1 MHCSGTV
8 EMQAEGKEFV
18 AQTFEKQVRALLH
31 YCIFFAGTS
40 QAVTEE
46 ELGSSEE
53 HP

>member
-1 MHCSGTV
+1 
-8 EMQAEGKEFV
+8 MQAEGKEFV
-18 AQTFEKQVRALLH
+18 AQMFEKQVRALLH